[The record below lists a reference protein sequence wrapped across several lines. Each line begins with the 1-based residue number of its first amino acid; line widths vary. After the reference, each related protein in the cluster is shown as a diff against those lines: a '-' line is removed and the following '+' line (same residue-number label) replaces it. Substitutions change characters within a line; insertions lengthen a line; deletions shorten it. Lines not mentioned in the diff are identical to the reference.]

1 MANLIHHHEVG
12 KILLETKNLK
22 KTFINKTY
30 GEIEVLKGINFY
42 LKESEVVSIIG
53 PSGCG
58 KSTFLR
64 CLNGLELIKSG
75 SIIFNGETFNNKT
88 NWKLIR
94 QQIGMVFQSY
104 ELFPHLNVL
113 DNILLAPCKI
123 LKKNKEEVKNEA
135 LQWLTRA
142 GLEEKAQNYPKDLS
156 GGQKQR
162 VAIVRSLCMNPK
174 IMLFDEVTASLD
186 PEMIKEVLDV
196 IKTLAEE
203 GMSMV
208 IVTHQMKFAHAISHR
223 VMFFDNGIVAE
234 EGNADNFFNNPKTQ
248 RAKQFLNIFD
258 FE

>member
-1 MANLIHHHEVG
+1 MESIQHHKVG
-12 KILLETKNLK
+12 DTLLETIDLK
-22 KTFINKTY
+22 KTFINHTQ
-30 GEIEVLKGINFY
+30 GEVQILKGINFK
-42 LKESEVVSIIG
+42 LRESEVVSIIG

-64 CLNGLELIKSG
+64 CLNGLEMIKSG
-75 SIIFNGETFNNKT
+75 KIIFCGKELNSKT
-88 NWKLIR
+88 NWKLVR

-104 ELFPHLNVL
+104 ELFPHLSVL

-123 LKKNKEEVKNEA
+123 LKKSINEAKEEAYK
-135 LQWLTRA
+135 WLKRV
-142 GLEEKAQNYPKDLS
+142 GLEEKASNYPRDLS

-186 PEMIKEVLDV
+186 PEMIKEVLEV
-196 IKTLAEE
+196 IKTLANE

-234 EGNADNFFNNPKTQ
+234 EGNAHEFFNNPKTI